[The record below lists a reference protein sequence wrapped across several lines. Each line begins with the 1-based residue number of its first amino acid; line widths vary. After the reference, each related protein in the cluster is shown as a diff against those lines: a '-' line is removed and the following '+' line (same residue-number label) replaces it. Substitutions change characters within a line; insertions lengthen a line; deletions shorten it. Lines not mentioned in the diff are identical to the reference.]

1 MFCLPS
7 QFSTRAVSSPSHN
20 NTNLSKL
27 VSAET
32 FVDTSDTPTKKT
44 SSKVSPNMQ
53 QPTIL
58 ITGASGQYGSKLIKS
73 LVEKGVSPSALI
85 LLTRDPSKLAHHSQS
100 GSTVRKGSFD
110 DALEDLTATF
120 RGAEIVFM
128 ISTSR
133 AGARLP
139 QHQNAINAAKA
150 AGARQIVYTSFV
162 QGSDLPTPTA
172 LVAQEHRATEEMLR
186 ASGLAWTALR
196 DSMYIQAMTD
206 VVIPG
211 ALQTGVLQSN
221 AGDGKV
227 AFVSRDDCV
236 EAAAAVLRNPSAHE
250 NVAYNITGPELLT
263 WAEVGAIASRLSGK
277 AIEWRELTE
286 EENFE
291 MFDAMGIPR
300 HPAGD
305 EFEKTGVKGIT
316 WNSTDMVSFGKAIR
330 LGELEVISGDFE
342 KLTGRRPRSIED
354 VLSDSLRV

>member
-1 MFCLPS
+1 
-7 QFSTRAVSSPSHN
+7 
-20 NTNLSKL
+20 
-27 VSAET
+27 
-32 FVDTSDTPTKKT
+32 
-44 SSKVSPNMQ
+44 MQ

-58 ITGASGQYGSKLIKS
+58 ITGASGQYGQKLLKCLI
-73 LVEKGVSPSALI
+73 EKHGISRSALI
-85 LLTRDPSKLAHHSQS
+85 LLTRDPLKLASYSES

-110 DALEDLTATF
+110 DPLEDLTATF

-150 AGARQIVYTSFV
+150 AGAKHIVYTSFV
-162 QGSDLPTPTA
+162 GTDRPTPTA

-186 ASGLAWTALR
+186 ESGLAWTALR
-196 DSMYIQAMTD
+196 DSMYIEAMTG

-211 ALQTGVLQSN
+211 ALQTGVLAAN

-236 EAAAAVLRNPSAHE
+236 EAAAAVLKSSQAHE

-263 WAEVGAIASRLSGK
+263 WAEVGALASNLSGK
-277 AIEWRELTE
+277 TIEWRELTE

-291 MFDAMGIPR
+291 VFDAMGIPR

-330 LGELEVISGDFE
+330 LGELSVISEDFE
-342 KLTGRRPRSIED
+342 KLTGRRPRSMES
-354 VLSDSLRV
+354 VLAASLRA

>member
-1 MFCLPS
+1 
-7 QFSTRAVSSPSHN
+7 
-20 NTNLSKL
+20 
-27 VSAET
+27 
-32 FVDTSDTPTKKT
+32 
-44 SSKVSPNMQ
+44 MQ

-58 ITGASGQYGSKLIKS
+58 MTGASGQYGQKLLKNLLSNGIP
-73 LVEKGVSPSALI
+73 PSALI
-85 LLTRDPSKLAHHSQS
+85 LLTRDPLKLVSHSQS

-110 DALEDLTATF
+110 DPLENLTATF
-120 RGAEIVFM
+120 SGAEIVFM

-150 AGARQIVYTSFV
+150 AGAKHIVYTSFV
-162 QGSDLPTPTA
+162 GTDSPNPTA
-172 LVAQEHRATEEMLR
+172 LVAREHRATEEMLR

-196 DSMYIQAMTD
+196 DSMYIEAMSD

-211 ALQTGVLQSN
+211 ALQTGQLQSN

-236 EAAAAVLRNPSAHE
+236 EAAAAVLRNPHAHE
-250 NVAYNITGPELLT
+250 NVAYNITGPELLA
-263 WAEVGAIASRLSGK
+263 WANVGAIAARLSGK
-277 AIEWRELTE
+277 TIEWRELTE
-286 EENFE
+286 AENFE

-300 HPAGD
+300 HPVGD

-342 KLTGRRPRSIED
+342 KLTGRRPRSMED
-354 VLSDSLRV
+354 VLATSLRA

>member
-1 MFCLPS
+1 
-7 QFSTRAVSSPSHN
+7 
-20 NTNLSKL
+20 
-27 VSAET
+27 
-32 FVDTSDTPTKKT
+32 
-44 SSKVSPNMQ
+44 MQ

-73 LVEKGVSPSALI
+73 LVENGISPSALI
-85 LLTRDPSKLAHHSQS
+85 LLTRDPSKLAHHSGS
-100 GSTVRKGSFD
+100 GSAVRKGSFD
-110 DALEDLTATF
+110 DPLSDLTATF
-120 RGAEIVFM
+120 QGAEIVFM

-150 AGARQIVYTSFV
+150 AGAKHIVYTSFV
-162 QGSDLPTPTA
+162 GTDLPTPTA

-196 DSMYIQAMTD
+196 DSMYIEAMTD

-211 ALQTGVLQSN
+211 ALQTGILQSN

-236 EAAAAVLRNPSAHE
+236 EAAAAVLRNPHAHE
-250 NVAYNITGPELLT
+250 NIAYNISGPELLT
-263 WAEVGAIASRLSGK
+263 WAEVGALASKLSGK

-330 LGELEVISGDFE
+330 LGELGVISGDFE
-342 KLTGRRPRSIED
+342 KLTGRRPRSVED
-354 VLSDSLRV
+354 VLGASLRV

>member
-1 MFCLPS
+1 
-7 QFSTRAVSSPSHN
+7 
-20 NTNLSKL
+20 
-27 VSAET
+27 
-32 FVDTSDTPTKKT
+32 
-44 SSKVSPNMQ
+44 MQ
-53 QPTIL
+53 QPSIL
-58 ITGASGQYGSKLIKS
+58 ITGASGQYGQKLLKCLIEEHKI
-73 LVEKGVSPSALI
+73 SPSALI
-85 LLTRDPSKLAHHSQS
+85 LLTRDPLKLASHSHS

-110 DALEDLTATF
+110 DPLSDLTATF
-120 RGAEIVFM
+120 HGAEIVFM

-150 AGARQIVYTSFV
+150 AGARHIVYTSFV
-162 QGSDLPTPTA
+162 GVDRPTPTA
-172 LVAQEHRATEEMLR
+172 LVAQEHRATEEMMR

-196 DSMYIQAMTD
+196 DSMYIEAMTD

-211 ALQTGVLQSN
+211 ALQTGVLASN

-236 EAAAAVLRNPSAHE
+236 ASAAAVLRNPHAHE
-250 NVAYNITGPELLT
+250 NVAYNITGPGLLS
-263 WAEVGAIASRLSGK
+263 WAEVGAIAARLSGK
-277 AIEWRELTE
+277 TIEWRELTE

-330 LGELEVISGDFE
+330 LGELSVISDDFE
-342 KLTGRRPRSIED
+342 KLTGRRPRSMEHT
-354 VLSDSLRV
+354 LATNLRA

>member
-7 QFSTRAVSSPSHN
+7 QFSTHAVSSPSPN

-32 FVDTSDTPTKKT
+32 FVETSKTPTNKHHPKNL
-44 SSKVSPNMQ
+44 PNMQ

-85 LLTRDPSKLAHHSQS
+85 LLTRDPSKLSHHSQS

-139 QHQNAINAAKA
+139 QHQNAINAAKV

-162 QGSDLPTPTA
+162 HDLPTPTA

-277 AIEWRELTE
+277 AIKWRELTE

-342 KLTGRRPRSIED
+342 KLTGRRARSIED